1 MMVEKAALKGIT
13 VLEIGDQ
20 LTQFAGKLLA
30 DMGAEV
36 IKVEPK
42 EGAPS
47 RKIGPFYKDSPDQN
61 GSLYFWNY
69 NTSKKSI
76 TLQLETKEGQE
87 KVTQLLHDA
96 DVILEGNKPGQMKEW
111 GLDYVTLSKRF
122 PTLVYCSVTPFGQEG
137 PWSQY
142 QSSDIVQ
149 LALGG
154 IMAVTGYD
162 DVPDAPP
169 IAPTGGQSYH
179 LAGYFAAMG
188 IVSALLH
195 RDFKKEGQFI
205 DISVHDCVTVSTEMS
220 LPYWIYQKEHVIRQ
234 TGRHALPNRSVR
246 WNLKCK
252 DDKYILVLN
261 TYLDTKRWKGLVSW
275 LSSYQL
281 EEDLADER
289 YVDDKYRAQRM
300 EHVTDVLER
309 FCIQF
314 DSEYIYHKAQSIG
327 LPWAPVRAP
336 EDMIHDKHLRED
348 RKVFASVY
356 HPEVNESFT
365 YPGAPYKL
373 HETPWGISK
382 RPPLLGEHNEE
393 YSINLRTSN
402 LSN

>member
-1 MMVEKAALKGIT
+1 MEKTALKGIRI
-13 VLEIGDQ
+13 LEIGDQ
-20 LTQFAGKLLA
+20 FTQFAGKLLA

-42 EGAPS
+42 EGVPS
-47 RKIGPFYKDSPDQN
+47 RKIGPFYKDIPDKN

-76 TLQLETKEGQE
+76 TLDITTKEGQGTI
-87 KVTQLLHDA
+87 VRLLTQT

-111 GLDYVTLSKRF
+111 GLDYHTLSREF
-122 PTLVYCSVTPFGQEG
+122 PNLVYCSVTPFGQEG

-188 IVSALLH
+188 IVSALLY
-195 RDFKKEGQFI
+195 RDFKNKGQFI
-205 DISVHDCVTVSTEMS
+205 DIAIHDCVTVSTEMS

-252 DDKYILVLN
+252 DGKYILVLN
-261 TYLDTKRWKGLVSW
+261 TYLDAKRWKGLVSW
-275 LSSYQL
+275 LSSHGL
-281 EEDLADER
+281 EEDLGDER
-289 YVDDKYRAQRM
+289 YLEDKFRASRM
-300 EHVTDVLER
+300 ENVTDVLER
-309 FCIQF
+309 FCIRF
-314 DSEYIYHKAQSIG
+314 ESEYIYHMAQSIG

-336 EDMIHDKHLRED
+336 EDMIQDKHLSED
-348 RKVFASVY
+348 RNVFASVD
-356 HPEVNESFT
+356 HPEVNETIT
-365 YPGAPYKL
+365 YPGALYKF
-373 HETPWGISK
+373 HETPWAISK

-393 YSINLRTSN
+393 FSN
-402 LSN
+402 HVKTTNFSN